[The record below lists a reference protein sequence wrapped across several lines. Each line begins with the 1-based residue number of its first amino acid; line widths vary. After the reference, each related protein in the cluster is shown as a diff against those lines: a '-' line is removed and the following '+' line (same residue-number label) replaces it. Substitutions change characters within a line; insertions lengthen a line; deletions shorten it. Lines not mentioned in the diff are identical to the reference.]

1 MGIKVVAL
9 AKRERK
15 KNHNLSV
22 DRSDCVLELKSS
34 QRFVCACVF
43 EFLCA
48 VNGHLV
54 RLTVCF
60 LRKKTKNKTLT
71 PSHRS
76 QVPQCTLFIFIQKFE
91 SLVT

>member
-9 AKRERK
+9 AKREK
-15 KNHNLSV
+15 KKHNLSV
-22 DRSDCVLELKSS
+22 DRSDCVLELKSP

-54 RLTVCF
+54 WLTVCF
-60 LRKKTKNKTLT
+60 LRKKKQQPKKQNTNTITLK
-71 PSHRS
+71 PSS
-76 QVPQCTLFIFIQKFE
+76 SVYTVYFYSKI
-91 SLVT
+91 